1 MGSLLFI
8 IMINDLPKN
17 LMTMRMVLYADV
29 GKAIGEFNSCDD
41 CCRNQRDL
49 DAIYSWSIANRLPL
63 SLPKCQCIHFGN
75 NNAHHE
81 YTMGGTAIALV
92 DQCTDLRVVCSC
104 DFKYASHIST
114 TIGKASRKREMIC
127 RVFSTR
133 NHTFLK
139 KLYMAYVRPILD
151 YAAVIWNLSADGLE
165 DDIERIQRRFSK
177 SINLLN
183 SVSYDERLN
192 FLGMEILKARLRHA
206 DLRFTY
212 KVLHKIIN
220 IVPESVGLVR
230 SQAPTRSHGTGLEV
244 HLARSNTTGSSY
256 KFRISKVWN
265 DMPAAAKSASSLV
278 VFNRFTS

>member
-1 MGSLLFI
+1 
-8 IMINDLPKN
+8 
-17 LMTMRMVLYADV
+17 MVLYADD
-29 GKAIGEFNSCDD
+29 GKAIGEANSCNDF
-41 CCRNQRDL
+41 CRNQHDL
-49 DAIYSWSIANRLPL
+49 DAIYSWSIANKLPL

-75 NNAHHE
+75 NNAHHV
-81 YTMGGTAIALV
+81 YTMGGTAIASV
-92 DQCTDLRVVCSC
+92 DQYTDLGVVRLC

-114 TIGKASRKREMIC
+114 TIGKASCKCGMIR

-139 KLYMAYVRPILD
+139 KLYLAYVRLILD
-151 YAAVIWNLSADGLE
+151 YASVIWNPSAVGLE

-192 FLGMEILKARLRHA
+192 FSGMETLKARRRHA

-212 KVLHKIIN
+212 KVLYKIID
-220 IVPESVGLVR
+220 IVPESVDLVR
-230 SQAPTRSHGTGLEV
+230 SQAPTRSHRTGLVV

-265 DMPAAAKSASSLV
+265 DMPAAAKSAGSLV